1 MDCALQRTLR
11 CAQLFPDASSPA
23 GVSFKSHV
31 RDVAPRLMSVFNFT
45 TSDFGQVST
54 FDWTIHLEP
63 ALNTFLFLKLFV
75 VLLKQCR
82 VELLQL
88 WLWRLS
94 QLGRRRR
101 NGLGP
106 RSHYL
111 LLFPR
116 NTRCTDWTHSPHSAL
131 IEHTNSKHT
140 YVHIL
145 NTHDTQD
152 APQEHTEQAHDAAQM
167 QKHTRRIDVGIRC
180 ANTRC
185 GDGIRHALLW
195 ENAKK
200 GGGVRWGLD
209 MGLNA
214 VDNLPSFALEGHSR
228 HCPRIA
234 MICVRGYQ
242 AFINV

>member
-1 MDCALQRTLR
+1 MDCALQRTQR

-94 QLGRRRR
+94 QLGRRR

-131 IEHTNSKHT
+131 IEHTNSEHT
-140 YVHIL
+140 YTYWTHMIHRMHHK
-145 NTHDTQD
+145 NTQSKRMTQ
-152 APQEHTEQAHDAAQM
+152 H
-167 QKHTRRIDVGIRC
+167 RC
-180 ANTRC
+180 RGT
-185 GDGIRHALLW
+185 
-195 ENAKK
+195 
-200 GGGVRWGLD
+200 
-209 MGLNA
+209 
-214 VDNLPSFALEGHSR
+214 LEGSTW
-228 HCPRIA
+228 
-234 MICVRGYQ
+234 G
-242 AFINV
+242 